1 MSGVSGEYRALVET
15 FLAGEVDA
23 PKLVEIYLKKF
34 KDETRAIPDHDFR
47 VLDEIFADI
56 DSYTSDISLI
66 RENPRFYLDEAQLR
80 VKVAEALNRLP

>member
-1 MSGVSGEYRALVET
+1 MSSVSGEYRALVET
-15 FLAGEVDA
+15 FLAGEIDA

-34 KDETRAIPDHDFR
+34 KNETRAIPEQEFK
-47 VLDEIFADI
+47 VIDEIFAGI

-80 VKVAEALNRLP
+80 VKVAEALDRLP